1 MLTRHVSCST
11 DMEVPVQGAYL
22 VGEDPTKPNFWHN
35 VAQHVP
41 GKTAGECQNR
51 MWAGYPTPKASK
63 KTAANSGA
71 YALAAEAD
79 SDDSR
84 LLPPP
89 RQNAAGELPMAH
101 AWTFESGPLM
111 CFRSVES

>member
-1 MLTRHVSCST
+1 
-11 DMEVPVQGAYL
+11 MEFSVQGAYL

-51 MWAGYPTPKASK
+51 MWAGYPTPKAFK

-79 SDDSR
+79 SDDSP

-89 RQNAAGELPMAH
+89 RHNAAGESPMAH
-101 AWTFESGPLM
+101 ARTSESGLLM
-111 CFRSVES
+111 RFGIVES